1 MVKRTVLGSQRTIAS
16 IDGFDEPIESA
27 KRGATIGTIE
37 PATRIEEPQ
46 NVAGLPTVEP
56 FDLIDGGISGD
67 GFPSGRKR
75 RGRPVGSRNAPK
87 QASTQNIA
95 EHLES
100 LLLSVH
106 LMGAAFFSTPE
117 LALDPEEAT
126 KLSDAIKNVAQYY
139 PVVFDPKKLAMGNL
153 GIVLLT
159 IYGTRGVTLWKKM
172 KQETPSKSKPAPT
185 PIRSESPKSPGTS
198 GPPAPSASAPP
209 ANNRASDVPIDF
221 RVHTTIGVND
231 EHNFDV

>member
-1 MVKRTVLGSQRTIAS
+1 
-16 IDGFDEPIESA
+16 
-27 KRGATIGTIE
+27 
-37 PATRIEEPQ
+37 
-46 NVAGLPTVEP
+46 
-56 FDLIDGGISGD
+56 
-67 GFPSGRKR
+67 
-75 RGRPVGSRNAPK
+75 
-87 QASTQNIA
+87 
-95 EHLES
+95 
-100 LLLSVH
+100 
-106 LMGAAFFSTPE
+106 MGAAFFSTPE

-159 IYGTRGVTLWKKM
+159 IYGTRGVALWKKM
-172 KQETPSKSKPAPT
+172 KQETPSKPKPAPT

-198 GPPAPSASAPP
+198 GPPAPSASAPPP